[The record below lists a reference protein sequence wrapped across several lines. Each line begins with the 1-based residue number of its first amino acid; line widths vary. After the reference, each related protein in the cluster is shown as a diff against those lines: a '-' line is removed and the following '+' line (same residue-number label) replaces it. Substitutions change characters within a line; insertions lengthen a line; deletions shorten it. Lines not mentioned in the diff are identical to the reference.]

1 MRDDEFTNR
10 RVPLPRPEEE
20 EDVEGCSMEPACAIC
35 NLLDD
40 VEPDQ
45 LVHLAE
51 ILQMN
56 PKPASMFA
64 FSRPS
69 CKTDARC

>member
-1 MRDDEFTNR
+1 MAVTPHEPSQ
-10 RVPLPRPEEE
+10 PL
-20 EDVEGCSMEPACAIC
+20 VAS
-35 NLLDD
+35 LS
-40 VEPDQ
+40 
-45 LVHLAE
+45 E

-56 PKPASMFA
+56 LQPASMFA